1 MKKYFITCMLLL
13 MSFVSNAVEKKDFA
27 YGYSLEVD
35 GDGAIYTLNL
45 NKEIY
50 QGLIRS
56 DRGDL
61 RIFNGQG
68 ATVPHYI
75 RRLETRVKEQLP
87 DKPLKLFPL
96 YHKKNVNP
104 VGDGFNV
111 RITTNEKGAIIDM
124 NYGQGEPSE
133 RILKGYILDASEL
146 EQPVSEIIFNWSG
159 EQPDF
164 VMRVD
169 LEGSDNLKNWQR
181 FVNGGVLS
189 NLHYAGHTLVKNQIE
204 FSARKYRYLRL
215 TWQGDSEIKLEEA
228 KARFPA
234 SFTEQ
239 ARQWSNYQLS
249 NRDEKHGYYYFDTS
263 SVLPADRLAVEQLQ
277 RNTLVRV
284 TIESSRNMD
293 GPWYTRYSGL
303 LYDLQ
308 YGAERVSTTSI
319 HLPVVT
325 DRFWRVQ
332 VLDTEGSL
340 GSEPVLKLGWLP
352 EQLLFVAQGESP
364 FTLAY
369 GSATVERMI
378 TPLPQLLLNED
389 ELRKQ
394 GKLIKSARLGSVVQL
409 GDKSRLQP
417 PRPPIDWKQ
426 YVLWFVLM
434 LGVVVLAVMVMRLY
448 KQMEKHASEE

>member
-1 MKKYFITCMLLL
+1 MKKYFIAGILFSL
-13 MSFVSNAVEKKDFA
+13 SFVSYAVEKKDFA

-50 QGLIRS
+50 QGLTRS

-68 ATVPHYI
+68 STVPHYI
-75 RRLETRVKEQLP
+75 RRLETRVKERLP
-87 DKPLKLFPL
+87 DKSLKLFPL
-96 YHKKNVNP
+96 YHEKNVTHA
-104 VGDGFNV
+104 GDGFNV

-124 NYGQGEPSE
+124 NYGKGEPSG

-146 EQPVSEIIFNWSG
+146 DQPVSEITFNWPG

-169 LEGSDNLKNWQR
+169 LEGSDDLKNWQR
-181 FVNGGVLS
+181 FVAGDVLS
-189 NLHYAGHTLVKNQIE
+189 NLHYAGHTLVRNRIE
-204 FSARKYRYLRL
+204 FAARKYKYLRL
-215 TWQGDSEIKLEEA
+215 TWQGDAEIKLEGA
-228 KARFPA
+228 MARFQVN
-234 SFTEQ
+234 FTEQ
-239 ARQWSNYQLS
+239 PRQWSIYQLL
-249 NRDEKHGYYYFDTS
+249 NRDEIHGYYYFDTKG
-263 SVLPADRLAVEQLQ
+263 VFPADRLAVQQLQ

-284 TIESSRNMD
+284 SIESSRKMD

-308 YGAERVSTTSI
+308 YGTERVSTTSI

-340 GSEPVLKLGWLP
+340 GSEPVLQLGWLP

-426 YVLWFVLM
+426 YVLWFVLV
-434 LGVVVLAVMVMRLY
+434 LGVLVLAVMVMRLY
-448 KQMEKHASEE
+448 KQMEKHTSEE

>member
-1 MKKYFITCMLLL
+1 MKKYLIACIFFLLPY
-13 MSFVSNAVEKKDFA
+13 VSYAVDKKDFA

-50 QGLIRS
+50 EGLTRA

-68 ATVPHYI
+68 ASVPHYI
-75 RRLETRVKEQLP
+75 RRMENRIKEQSP
-87 DKPLKLFPL
+87 DKPLKFFPL
-96 YHKKNVNP
+96 YHEKNVTHTGN
-104 VGDGFNV
+104 GYNV

-124 NYGQGEPSE
+124 NYGKGEPSE

-146 EQPVSEIIFNWSG
+146 DRAVSEIIFNWSE

-164 VMRVD
+164 VMRVN
-169 LEGSDNLKNWQR
+169 LEGSDDLNSWQR
-181 FVNGGVLS
+181 FVAGDVLS
-189 NLHYAGHTLVKNQIE
+189 NLHYAGHTLIRKQLE
-204 FSARKYRYLRL
+204 FAGRKYKYLRL
-215 TWQGDSEIKLEEA
+215 TWQGDAEIKLEEVI
-228 KARFPA
+228 ARFPA
-234 SFTEQ
+234 SFSEEP
-239 ARQWSNYQLS
+239 RQWSGYQLLK
-249 NRDEKHGYYYFDTS
+249 RDETNGYYYFDTK
-263 SVLPADRLAVEQLQ
+263 SVLPADRLSVEQLQ

-284 TIESSRNMD
+284 SIESSRSLD
-293 GPWYTRYSGL
+293 GPWYTRYTGL

-308 YGAERVSTTSI
+308 YGTERVSTSSI

-325 DRFWRVQ
+325 DRFWRIQ
-332 VLDTEGSL
+332 VLDKEGSL
-340 GSEPVLKLGWLP
+340 GENPILKFGWLP

-369 GSATVERMI
+369 GSATVERLI

-394 GKLIKSARLGSVVQL
+394 GKLIKSAQLGPSVQL
-409 GDKSRLQP
+409 GDKSKLQP

-426 YVLWFVLM
+426 YVLWFVL
-434 LGVVVLAVMVMRLY
+434 LSGVAVLAVMVLRLY
-448 KQMEKHASEE
+448 KQMEKHEPKE